1 MENKQFILN
10 ELNKQFDFLFEILDG
25 TSDEILVLGSA
36 EKWSPMMQLDH
47 LIRSTR
53 AVNRGL
59 MVPKFLFPFITGKIK
74 RNPYSYLEVVE
85 KYTNKLADGAKA
97 TGGYIPNEKE
107 INDLPKLLSEMKK
120 EQKRMIENL
129 KNWSETDLD
138 KNVMPHPIIGKISV
152 REMLFFT
159 IYHIQHHAKS
169 IQKMG

>member
-1 MENKQFILN
+1 MENKQFVLN
-10 ELNKQFDFLFEILDG
+10 ELNKQFDLLFEILDT
-25 TSDEILVLGSA
+25 TSKEKLVFGS
-36 EKWSPMMQLDH
+36 EQKWSPMMQLDH

-74 RNPYSYLEVVE
+74 RNPYSYIEIVE
-85 KYTNKLADGAKA
+85 KYSNKLAEGAKA
-97 TGGYIPNEKE
+97 TGGYIPKE
-107 INDLPKLLSEMKK
+107 RKINDFPKLLIEMKR

-129 KNWSETDLD
+129 NNWTETDLD

-159 IYHIQHHAKS
+159 IYHIEHHAKS
-169 IQKMG
+169 IQKIG